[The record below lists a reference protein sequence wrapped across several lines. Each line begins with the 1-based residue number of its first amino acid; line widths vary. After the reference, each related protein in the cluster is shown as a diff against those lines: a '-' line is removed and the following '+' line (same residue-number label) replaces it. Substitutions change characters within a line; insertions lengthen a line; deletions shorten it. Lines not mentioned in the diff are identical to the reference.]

1 MEAEKATA
9 ADFRRAETDFVLPV
23 PQNGKALSVRLRS
36 IDAETVL
43 AALKGIPSLLPGTEP
58 AAERDPADEFRL
70 VKACAAQGIVSP
82 VFSFGPDEEEGL
94 AWWGAVHPTN
104 RAAIATEIMR
114 LSGIGA
120 GGGPLG
126 TFPSDTGGE
135 AAGAGAGRTV
145 EASAVRERT
154 PIEA

>member
-1 MEAEKATA
+1 MQAEIATA
-9 ADFRRAETDFVLPV
+9 ADFQVVEQDFALPI

-43 AALKGIPSLLPGTEP
+43 AALKGIPSLLPGAEP
-58 AAERDPADEFRL
+58 AAERDPSDEFRL
-70 VKACAAQGIVSP
+70 VKQCAAQGIVSP
-82 VFSFGPDEEEGL
+82 VFSFGPEPEADK

-104 RAAIATEIMR
+104 RAAIAMEIMR

-126 TFPSDTGGE
+126 RFPGDAGGE
-135 AAGAGAGRTV
+135 AAGAGVGRTV
-145 EASAVRERT
+145 EAAEVG
-154 PIEA
+154 